1 MRDRLNNDQSDARAH
16 KNYLSLR
23 PSIATENVT
32 VKQLKR
38 RKSLVEQNFVWSVY
52 CLCEGPFVI
61 QD

>member
-1 MRDRLNNDQSDARAH
+1 MRDRLNNDQSDAQAH

-38 RKSLVEQNFVWSVY
+38 RKSLVE
-52 CLCEGPFVI
+52 
-61 QD
+61 